1 MKNAIYT
8 IALSLVFASAGTAQI
23 QVKADGKED
32 SKSLLLQDN
41 KNKMVDMGMFAA
53 SEQQK
58 TQAVSTVYADELE
71 KNATFSPY
79 NAIYGLLPGL
89 SVMQNTAWDT
99 EKSRLNVRGRG
110 SLNGAAPLVVVDG
123 FVRPMEFI
131 NLSEIESISVLKDG
145 AATALWGGRGA
156 NGVIVVTTKRGVYDK
171 KDIQVN
177 YKYGLGLPINQ
188 PEFADAYTYAQARNE
203 ALKNDGLQPDMDAE
217 GFRTM
222 AGTSDLYPNVD
233 WQKEALRNHTTNHQL
248 DVLFRGGGK
257 RLRYFTALNYKNDMG
272 LLNTK
277 YTDYTERYNS
287 QMKKY
292 FLNLRMNLDVDVSEV
307 TRLKLSM
314 LGMLRETK
322 RPYANESTL
331 FGLFYNTPSAAFP
344 LKTQEGEWGG
354 NNILKTNPIARLAD
368 EGYYKVNQRMLQAD
382 LRLLQDLSS
391 LTPGLSAELAV
402 AYDNNAAYHETGH
415 KGFRYQTVEKDATGN
430 PVYKHYGDANSE
442 LKISNTGLANQYI
455 HANFEAKLN
464 YKRFWNKHEVAASA
478 MFRQESMTLS
488 GANNSRYRQYILGTA
503 AYNFDNRYF
512 VDVVANTF
520 GSSVLAKNDKYRF
533 YPAVSASWLL
543 SNEKF
548 LKSNSVVDYL
558 KLRASYGRSGYDLYD
573 YAQNMQYWVGSGSYY
588 FKEGNISAGASLT
601 EGKLAMKKLDL
612 EVADKYN
619 VGVDATLWKGLF
631 LSADVFYDRRSKI
644 LIDGSGLISGAIGV
658 EVPNMNAGRVDS
670 KGAELSVMWKGG
682 SKDFH
687 YYVGTNL
694 SYVRTKI
701 VENGEGYKPYPYL
714 SAKGHRLGQVF
725 GLEAIGYFRDENDIK
740 NSPVQR
746 FSEVRPGDIKYRDL
760 NDDNVIDKND
770 VKAIGKSGMIPDL
783 YYGINIGFEY
793 KGFGVDALFQ
803 GIGGYSVM
811 LNTESVYWPLR
822 NNTNISTWY
831 LKDKIR
837 WTEETKDVANV
848 PRLTTENNANNF
860 RNSTQWLENGNY
872 LKLRNLNIYYNLP
885 SAWTRKLK
893 MEKVQ
898 VYARANNLFS
908 IDKVKYLNSESLK
921 VNYPDMLSLYF
932 GLNVNF

>member
-8 IALSLVFASAGTAQI
+8 IVLSFAFVSAGMAQTK
-23 QVKADGKED
+23 VEEEGKKDTEF
-32 SKSLLLQDN
+32 LLLQNN
-41 KNKMVDMGMFAA
+41 KNKTVDMGMFAA

-71 KNATFSPY
+71 KNATVSPY

-156 NGVIVVTTKRGVYDK
+156 NGVIVVTTKRGMYEK

-177 YKYGLGLPINQ
+177 YKYGMGLPVNQ

-203 ALKNDGLQPDMDAE
+203 ALKNDGLQPDMDVE
-217 GFRTM
+217 GFHKE
-222 AGTSDLYPNVD
+222 AGTSDLYPDVD
-233 WQKEALRNHTTNHQL
+233 WQKEALRDHTTNHQL
-248 DVLFRGGGK
+248 DILFRGGSK

-272 LLNTK
+272 LLSTK

-322 RPYANESTL
+322 RPYANETTL
-331 FGLFYNTPSAAFP
+331 FGLLYNTPSAAFP
-344 LKTQEGEWGG
+344 LKTREGEWGG

-368 EGYYKVNQRMLQAD
+368 EGYYKLNQRMLQAD
-382 LRLLQDLSS
+382 LRLLQDLSV

-402 AYDNNAAYHETGH
+402 AYDNNATYRETGQ
-415 KGFRYQTVEKDATGN
+415 KGFRYQTVEKDVTGN
-430 PVYKHYGDANSE
+430 IVYKHYGDANSE
-442 LKISNTGLANQYI
+442 LKVSNTGLANQYI

-464 YKRFWNKHEVAASA
+464 YNRLWNKHGFSASG
-478 MFRQESMTLS
+478 MFRHESMTLS
-488 GANNSRYRQYILGTA
+488 GANNSRYRQYILGTM
-503 AYNFDNRYF
+503 AYNYDNRYF

-533 YPAVSASWLL
+533 YPAVSTAWLL
-543 SNEKF
+543 SNEDF
-548 LKSNSVVDYL
+548 LKSSPVVDYL

-573 YAQNMQYWVGSGSYY
+573 YAQDRQYWVGTGSYY
-588 FKEGNISAGASLT
+588 FREANTSAGASLT

-658 EVPNMNAGRVDS
+658 EVPNMNAGRVDT
-670 KGAELSVMWKGG
+670 KGAEFAVMWKGEN
-682 SKDFH
+682 KNFR
-687 YYVGTNL
+687 YYAGANV
-694 SYVRTKI
+694 SYVRTEI
-701 VENGEGYKPYPYL
+701 IENGEGYQPYPYL
-714 SAKGHRLGQVF
+714 SAKGHRLGQTF
-725 GLEAIGYFRDENDIK
+725 GLEAIGYFRDEDDIK

-746 FSEVRPGDIKYRDL
+746 FSEVRPGDVKYRDL
-760 NDDNVIDKND
+760 NNDNVIDKND
-770 VKAIGKSGMIPDL
+770 VKAIGKSGMIPDW

-822 NNTNISTWY
+822 NNTNISAWY
-831 LKDKIR
+831 LKDRIR
-837 WTEETKDVANV
+837 WTEETKDMANV

-872 LKLRNLNIYYNLP
+872 LKLRNLNVYYNLP
-885 SAWTRKLK
+885 SVWTKKLK

-908 IDKVKYLNSESLK
+908 LDHVKYLNSESLR
-921 VNYPDMLSLYF
+921 VNYPDMVSVYF
-932 GLNVNF
+932 GFNVNF